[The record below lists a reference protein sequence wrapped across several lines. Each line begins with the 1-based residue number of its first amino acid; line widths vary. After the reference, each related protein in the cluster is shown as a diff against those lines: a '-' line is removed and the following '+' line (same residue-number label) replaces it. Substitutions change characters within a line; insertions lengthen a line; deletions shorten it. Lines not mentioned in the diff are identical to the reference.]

1 MKPLTKVILSLFL
14 GLFSLASFAQ
24 TKITG
29 TVVDET
35 DKTKL
40 TNATVML
47 LQAKDSILVDF
58 TRANQEGKFS
68 LNNPDTTDYI
78 VIISY
83 PKFGDFFETI
93 SKGTGNKS
101 LGEVTMQSAANL
113 IEEVLITGK
122 IPVVIKGD
130 TVEYDASSFV
140 TEKNAKVEDLLKV
153 LPGISVDAS
162 GKITAQG
169 KTVEKVLVDGEEF
182 FGDDPKLVTRNIR
195 SDMVDKVQVF
205 EKKSEEAERTGVDDG
220 TRVQTIN
227 VKLKEDAKNGMFGK
241 LEGGGGLDD
250 NSGYY
255 LGKAA
260 INKFKGSQKI
270 SAYGITSNDGT
281 TDLDWREAEKFGV
294 DNGNMTVLDDGGIMI
309 TGGGGFLNNTNR
321 GQPKALTA
329 GVSFMDAWKEKKHKL
344 NLNYKYGMAENEV
357 NTNTISQTPLTEGIS
372 NSETDNDDIS
382 KSTGHRL
389 NTKYDVN
396 IDSLTTLTLRV
407 AASKMNSENNTQRSG
422 KSFKNG
428 ELQSEDE
435 RSQDINSSNDN
446 FNYDANFTRKFAKE
460 GRSIN
465 LKFTGNLGKTE
476 SDMMLNSSLKNV
488 VEGTETVVD
497 QFKDNSNNSNSIM
510 AAATYTEPISK
521 KINMAFGYE
530 YTNSKA
536 HSINSAYNKDASGN
550 YSDFDEEFSND
561 FNFNTVRN
569 AANISFNYKADKIE
583 FNLTNN
589 IRHDDMFQKNNLAG
603 NEMSRDYLTYNPR
616 ARFRYNFT
624 KAKSLNL
631 SYNRSNSLPSL
642 FQIQP
647 LKQNEDQMNQ
657 YFGNEGLKPSVS
669 NNYNLN
675 YYWYDM
681 LKGKNM
687 YTGIGMT
694 QTLNAIQTDVVIH
707 PSLKRDLYYVNTD
720 KAMINGYVYGGYF
733 FDLIKKQ
740 QIKMNLGLNANLN
753 NYYNKIKDLSDVNN
767 PKDFEENKNISY
779 SFGTD
784 IGFQKNTTKGFDFY
798 LNFNPGYRVL
808 KTTLNPELNSEGFTF
823 DSYGRFTYYLP
834 AKIQLTGELNYE
846 YEAAT
851 KSLPTDFSRL
861 KFSPGISKKFLKN
874 ESLIASFYVNDVF
887 NQNVG
892 FSRSQS
898 GQAITQQRFNNIA
911 RYYML
916 KLSWEFTSMK
926 GAE

>member
-1 MKPLTKVILSLFL
+1 MKLLTKVILSLVL
-14 GLFSLASFAQ
+14 GLFSLSSFAQ
-24 TKITG
+24 SKLTG
-29 TVVDET
+29 TVVDES

-47 LQAKDSILVDF
+47 LHASDSILVDF
-58 TRANQEGKFS
+58 TRVNQEGKFS
-68 LNNPDTTDYI
+68 LNNPDTADYLL
-78 VIISY
+78 IISY
-83 PKFGDFFETI
+83 PKFGDFFEPI
-93 SKGTGNKS
+93 AKGSGNKN
-101 LGEVTMQSAANL
+101 LGEISMQSAANL

-220 TRVQTIN
+220 QRVQTIN

-241 LEGGGGLDD
+241 LEAGGGLDD

-260 INKFKGSQKI
+260 INKFKGSMKI

-281 TDLDWREAEKFGV
+281 TDLDWQEAEKFGIAN
-294 DNGNMTVLDDGGIMI
+294 DNVTVMDDGGIMI
-309 TGGGGFLNNTNR
+309 SGGGGFLNNTNR
-321 GQPKALTA
+321 GQPKALSA
-329 GVSFMDAWKEKKHKL
+329 GVSFMDAWNDKKHKL
-344 NLNYKYGMAENEV
+344 NLNYKYGQAENEV
-357 NTNTISQTPLTEGIS
+357 NTNTISQTPLGDGVS

-382 KSTGHRL
+382 KSIGHRV
-389 NTKYDVN
+389 NTKYDFA

-407 AASKMNSENNTQRSG
+407 AASKMKNENETHREG

-428 ELQSEDE
+428 ELQSEDT
-435 RSQDINSSNDN
+435 RDQKINSTNDN

-465 LKFTGNLGKTE
+465 LKFTGNNGKTN
-476 SDMMLNSSLKNV
+476 SDMLLNSTLNNV
-488 VEGTETVVD
+488 LEDNQTVVD
-497 QFKDNSNNSNSIM
+497 QFKDNTNNSNSIM

-521 KINMAFGYE
+521 KINMAVGYE
-530 YTNSKA
+530 YTNSKS
-536 HSINSAYNKDASGN
+536 HSINSAYNKDDAGN
-550 YSDFDEEFSND
+550 YTDFDEEFSND

-569 AANISFNYKADKIE
+569 AANLSFNFKNDKFE

-589 IRHDDMFQKNNLAG
+589 IRHDDMFQRNNLATE
-603 NEMSRDYLTYNPR
+603 EMSRDYLTYNPR
-616 ARFRYNFT
+616 ARLRYNIT
-624 KAKSLNL
+624 KAKSFHL

-647 LKQNEDQMNQ
+647 LRQNEDQMNQ
-657 YFGNEGLKPSVS
+657 YFGNETLKPSVS
-669 NNYNLN
+669 NNYSVN

-681 LKGKNM
+681 MKGKGM
-687 YTGIGMT
+687 YSGASFT
-694 QTLNAIQTDVVIH
+694 QTLDAIQTDVIMK
-707 PSLKRDLYYVNTD
+707 PGLRRELYYVNTT
-720 KAMINGYVYGGYF
+720 KPMTSGYLYGGYNF
-733 FDLIKKQ
+733 TLIKKH
-740 QIKMNLGLNANLN
+740 QIKMNLGLNGNLN
-753 NYYNKIKDLSDVNN
+753 NYYNRIKDESDLAN
-767 PKDFEENKNISY
+767 PKEFEENKNVSY
-779 SFGTD
+779 NFSGD
-784 IGFQKNTTKGFDFY
+784 VGFQKSTTKGFDFY
-798 LNFNPGYRVL
+798 VSFEPGYRVL

-823 DSYGRFTYYLP
+823 GTYGRYTYYLP
-834 AKIQLTGELNYE
+834 AKIQLTGEVDYQ

-851 KSLPTDFSRL
+851 KSLPTDFSRF
-861 KFSPGISKKFLKN
+861 KFSPGIQKKFLKN
-874 ESLIASFYVNDVF
+874 ESLIANFYVNDVF

-892 FSRSQS
+892 FSRSQN
-898 GQAITQQRFNNIA
+898 GQAITQQRYNNIS

-916 KLSWEFTSMK
+916 KLTWEFTSMK